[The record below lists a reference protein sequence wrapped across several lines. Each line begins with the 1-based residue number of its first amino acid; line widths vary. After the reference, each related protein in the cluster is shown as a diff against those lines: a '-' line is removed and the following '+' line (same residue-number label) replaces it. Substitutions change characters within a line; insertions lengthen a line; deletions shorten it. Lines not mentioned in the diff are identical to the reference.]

1 MYCVKELR
9 PDVFWVGGN
18 DRRLSLFENVFPIPR
33 GVSYNSYVILD
44 EKTVLMDTVDRS
56 ISDLFFE
63 NLTYALN
70 GRSLDYLIV
79 NHMEPDH
86 CATMQE
92 LLLHYPDVTIVG
104 NSKTFSMIRQ
114 FFNFETDSRSKI
126 VHEGDVLCTGRHS
139 FQFFMAPMVH
149 WPEVMIC
156 YDTHAHILFSA
167 DAFGTFGSLSGSIYA
182 DELSFQTQW
191 LCDARRYFSNI
202 VGKYGVQV
210 QALLKKLS
218 PLDIELL
225 CPLHG
230 PVWRQDIPWF
240 LQKYQL
246 WSQYKPEE
254 DAVMVAYASVYGN
267 TENAVDILCFLLGE
281 RGIHNIIIH
290 DVSRSHPSYIVS
302 DAFRC
307 SHLIFASTTYNGEI
321 FCNMDTVLRELTA
334 HNLRN
339 RTIGLIQNGSWSP
352 TAGPLMKAQL
362 SQLKNMTILEPC
374 VDIRSSIKSDQFQQL
389 TALADAIAHS
399 FSTAPSES
407 KGV

>member
-1 MYCVKELR
+1 MYCVKQLL

-63 NLTYALN
+63 NLSHVLN
-70 GRSLDYLIV
+70 GRPLDYLIV

-92 LLLHYPDVTIVG
+92 LLLHYPNVTIVG
-104 NSKTFSMIRQ
+104 NAKTFPMIRQ
-114 FFNFETDSRSKI
+114 FFDFDVDSRSKT
-126 VHEGDVLCTGRHS
+126 VQEGDVLCTGRHS
-139 FQFFMAPMVH
+139 FTFFMAPMVH
-149 WPEVMIC
+149 WPEVMLC
-156 YDTHAHILFSA
+156 YDTSAQILFSA
-167 DAFGTFGSLSGSIYA
+167 DAFGTFGSLCGSIYA
-182 DELSFQTQW
+182 DELSFSSQW
-191 LCDARRYFSNI
+191 LDDARRYFSNI

-210 QALLKKLS
+210 QTLLKKLT
-218 PLDIELL
+218 PLDIKLL

-230 PVWRQDIPWF
+230 PVWREDILWF
-240 LQKYQL
+240 LHKYQL
-246 WSQYKPEE
+246 WSQYEPEE
-254 DAVMVAYASVYGN
+254 KAVMVAYASVYGN
-267 TENAVDILCFLLGE
+267 TENAVDILCFLLGAQ
-281 RGIHNIIIH
+281 GIHNIVVH

-307 SHLIFASTTYNGEI
+307 SHLVFASTTYNGEI
-321 FCNMDTVLRELTA
+321 FCNMDTILRELKA
-334 HNLRN
+334 HNLQN

-352 TAGPLMKAQL
+352 TAGSLMKKYL
-362 SQLKNMTILEPC
+362 SQMKNMNILEPC
-374 VDIRSSIKSDQFQQL
+374 VDIRSSIKSAQSEQL
-389 TALADAIAHS
+389 TALADAIAQS
-399 FSTAPSES
+399 FF